1 MGSSDTSSKLSGINV
16 STQKPI
22 FYISK
27 MNILDYIGFLD
38 VWKFTHQAPNQRYSK
53 IVGNRPE
60 MTGDE
65 LPIQDAQDLLP
76 GTRSTGT
83 GSTLVVGS
91 PGQCHGQPG
100 PWRSTGLACS
110 SGY

>member
-1 MGSSDTSSKLSGINV
+1 MEIHPSSPQPKIFQDSG
-16 STQKPI
+16 KPC
-22 FYISK
+22 
-27 MNILDYIGFLD
+27 
-38 VWKFTHQAPNQRYSK
+38 
-53 IVGNRPE
+53 PE